1 MQYILLFPYTYNFI
15 QSGSL
20 FLERYCYNHDGL
32 GFYIVEYCMNF
43 RKQQKLTRYIFKSI
57 AAILA
62 LQQLYLERKTC
73 IVHMNKQEATRRN
86 CSNLFHIS
94 KYNDTT
100 TQNIDIVYRK
110 DWSELR
116 YCVFAG
122 PRKVGNFQRL
132 PISNNH
138 LLLPHQDANHLN

>member
-62 LQQLYLERKTC
+62 LPQLYLERN
-73 IVHMNKQEATRRN
+73 IVHMNKQEAKRRN

-122 PRKVGNFQRL
+122 PRQVGNFPRL